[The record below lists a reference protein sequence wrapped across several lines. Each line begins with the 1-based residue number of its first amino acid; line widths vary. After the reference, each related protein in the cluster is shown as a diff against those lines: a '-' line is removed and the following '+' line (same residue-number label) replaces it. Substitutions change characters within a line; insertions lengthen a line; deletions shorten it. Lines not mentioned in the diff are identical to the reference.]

1 MKVLQ
6 IVGFKN
12 SGKTTISKE
21 VIRYFSNKRI
31 RIGSL
36 KNHGH
41 GGLPIG
47 IENTDSEQHRN
58 AGATIAGV
66 IGEDVFQL
74 SHGSV
79 WEISDMLEI
88 YKQLRIELLLI
99 EGFKE
104 LAFPKLVL
112 LRNQDDL
119 TLLTSL
125 KNIIGIIKSNDLLIE
140 DIDIPVFDTENPGV
154 ICQWVYHHYLEGM

>member
-21 VIRYFSNKRI
+21 VIHYFSRKGVQV
-31 RIGSL
+31 GSL

-41 GGLPIG
+41 GGIPAG
-47 IENTDSEQHRN
+47 IESTDSEQHRD
-58 AGATIAGV
+58 AGSTVAGV
-66 IGEDVFQL
+66 LGENVFQL
-74 SHGSV
+74 THGSK

-88 YKQLRIELLLI
+88 YKKLSIELLVM

-104 LAFPKLVL
+104 LDFPKLVL

-119 TLLTSL
+119 SLLTSL
-125 KNIIGIIKSNDLLIE
+125 KNIIGIIKSNDLHIE
-140 DIDIPVFDTENPGV
+140 DFDIPVFDNDNPEV